1 MSETNTTNT
10 ESVTIPFP
18 SKWDES
24 NPGAVD
30 FYNKC
35 LKYIDKTDDLYEYAS
50 VSVVFIVFAILI
62 ILFIFVVNVWL
73 LTYHQTY
80 IFKRQCINYYI
91 CLLIGSLQIL
101 IDDLLREI
109 FTENYPCYVHHIL
122 TAVGYPTYLGSIVF
136 IIIKYCKYYYK
147 TQIAYFNS
155 FLGAL
160 DEKQSESMNKK
171 FIFKYY
177 YLNSTPVKVLFSLFI
192 FNFLSLIYSVIIYFV
207 DERVRG
213 NGFCGI

>member
-1 MSETNTTNT
+1 M
-10 ESVTIPFP
+10 
-18 SKWDES
+18 
-24 NPGAVD
+24 
-30 FYNKC
+30 
-35 LKYIDKTDDLYEYAS
+35 YI
-50 VSVVFIVFAILI
+50 
-62 ILFIFVVNVWL
+62 
-73 LTYHQTY
+73 
-80 IFKRQCINYYI
+80 
-91 CLLIGSLQIL
+91 
-101 IDDLLREI
+101 
-109 FTENYPCYVHHIL
+109 
-122 TAVGYPTYLGSIVF
+122 GYPTYLGSIVF